1 MPKSNTL
8 TRSITFPPESIQ
20 QLESFLKNVPD
31 DPPHN
36 AVELSDGSGM
46 KLNVFA
52 SGMKKEF
59 TAEFTGDWSESLL
72 LNKTILLRLLH
83 EGHWKIQC
91 GDGHSPI
98 LATGGIG
105 QYVAMPMFQSKAE
118 PKKVENAE
126 TAAVEEKTET
136 EEIEPQNNK
145 KECKPMVVT
154 NNPVVSAPVQTV
166 AINNESAAE
175 INPLEDLTVSVEAF
189 KLKLKTIFE
198 ESNMLSRKVKEV
210 IIAQKQ
216 KERDFILAKR
226 AIERIR
232 MVSSF

>member
-1 MPKSNTL
+1 
-8 TRSITFPPESIQ
+8 
-20 QLESFLKNVPD
+20 
-31 DPPHN
+31 
-36 AVELSDGSGM
+36 
-46 KLNVFA
+46 
-52 SGMKKEF
+52 
-59 TAEFTGDWSESLL
+59 
-72 LNKTILLRLLH
+72 
-83 EGHWKIQC
+83 
-91 GDGHSPI
+91 
-98 LATGGIG
+98 
-105 QYVAMPMFQSKAE
+105 
-118 PKKVENAE
+118 
-126 TAAVEEKTET
+126 
-136 EEIEPQNNK
+136 
-145 KECKPMVVT
+145 MVVT

-166 AINNESAAE
+166 AINNEPAAE